1 MGCCQDRPTI
11 TLKANEL
18 RHTIKVPSIVLSQRG
33 QTLEP
38 LKISILGD
46 IDQMD
51 FIDEIP
57 QQIPSITQI
66 DSKIPNKFTTSG
78 DLKETK
84 ELKSTQISDT
94 IIIDMR
100 SGTLLQSPLKS
111 KQERNS
117 SKNLNQKFLDML

>member
-18 RHTIKVPSIVLSQRG
+18 RHKIKVPSIVLSQRG
-33 QTLEP
+33 LTMEP

-46 IDQMD
+46 IDKMD
-51 FIDEIP
+51 FLDEIP

-66 DSKIPNKFTTSG
+66 DSKIPIKFTTSG

-100 SGTLLQSPLKS
+100 SGTLLQSPLRS